1 MTIAEELTSALRTA
15 ADAGDLDAARELGRL
30 LSLLPVDPACYDP
43 LTGPV
48 STWSE
53 LDWLRVVVEARPE
66 DLTTANLLAGRLVQQ
81 IGYLKESWGDHENA
95 IDALREEAEELYARV
110 LRADP
115 ADPTAR
121 AGRARVAELF
131 GHETEAEQHEEYTFL
146 LAEYGYQSGGGG
158 GSAYMVVVDPGELRW
173 ALDVWLK
180 MNEGIWDE
188 EVGLG
193 GAWFTLT
200 TVDHGTVVNEIDL
213 EEHIAD
219 GLLDWDSIII
229 STPAGPPLPTGHP
242 PLLNG
247 LRHDFGY
254 SEVVA

>member
-1 MTIAEELTSALRTA
+1 MTIAEELTSTLRTA

-43 LTGPV
+43 LTGPAPA
-48 STWSE
+48 WSE
-53 LDWLRVVVEARPE
+53 QAWLRSVVDARPK
-66 DLTTANLLAGRLVQQ
+66 DLATATLLAGRLVQQ
-81 IGYLKESWGDHENA
+81 IGYLAESPGNHENA
-95 IDALREEAEELYARV
+95 LDALREEAERLYARV
-110 LRADP
+110 LNADP

-121 AGRARVAELF
+121 AGLARVAGLF
-131 GHETEAEQHEEYTFL
+131 GHETETERHEGYAFH

-180 MNEGIWDE
+180 LNEGVWDE
-188 EVGLG
+188 EVGLA

-200 TVDHGTVVNEIDL
+200 TVDRGTAVQETNL
-213 EEHIAD
+213 EEHMAT

-229 STPAGPPLPTGHP
+229 PAPAGPPLPTGHP
-242 PLLNG
+242 PLLAG
-247 LRHDFGY
+247 LRYDFGY
-254 SEVVA
+254 SEVLA